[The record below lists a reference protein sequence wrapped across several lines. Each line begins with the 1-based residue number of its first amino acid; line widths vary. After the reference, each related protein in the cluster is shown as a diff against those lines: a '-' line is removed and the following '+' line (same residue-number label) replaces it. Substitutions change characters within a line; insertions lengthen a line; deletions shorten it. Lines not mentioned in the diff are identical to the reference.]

1 MRGYPNMPK
10 GSAVLIVLIP
20 CAKQLGHNLMVA
32 YDIQAVWEFNH
43 PIYEQYE

>member
-32 YDIQAVWEFNH
+32 FDWEAAQGFRH
-43 PIYEQYE
+43 TYRE